1 MTAPYYQD
9 DQVTLYH
16 GDCREITEW
25 LTADVLVTDPPY
37 GVRWTGIATS
47 YRRGVAIPQ
56 RQPDI
61 AGDSSVES
69 RDTILT
75 MWGPRPAICFGSW
88 KAPRPAGVRH
98 RLIWDKQGMAPGPV
112 RGAFMTMDE
121 EIYVLGDGFKATAPP
136 QRSVITTRECRS
148 LEVQRAGHPTPKPIG
163 LMERLIERCPAGV
176 VADPFAGSGA
186 TLLAARNLGRRS
198 IGVELEERYCETIAT
213 RLSEPVLDLWGGEVA

>member
-1 MTAPYYQD
+1 MTAPYYED

-56 RQPDI
+56 WQPDI

-69 RDTILT
+69 RDAILA
-75 MWGPRPAICFGSW
+75 MWGSRPTICFGSW

-121 EIYVLGDGFKATAPP
+121 EIYILGDGFKATAPP
-136 QRSVITTRECRS
+136 SAVGHHHPRVSQPGGAARRAPDTEADRAHGTPHRALPRWGGRGPVRGFGGYAPRRQESGAQGDRR
-148 LEVQRAGHPTPKPIG
+148 RAGGALLRDHRG
-163 LMERLIERCPAGV
+163 PAV
-176 VADPFAGSGA
+176 RAGAGPV
-186 TLLAARNLGRRS
+186 GR
-198 IGVELEERYCETIAT
+198 
-213 RLSEPVLDLWGGEVA
+213 

>member
-1 MTAPYYQD
+1 MTAPYYED

-69 RDTILT
+69 RDAILA
-75 MWGPRPAICFGSW
+75 MWGSRPTICFGSW

-112 RGAFMTMDE
+112 RASFMTMDE
-121 EIYVLGDGFKATAPP
+121 EIYVLGEGFKATAPP
-136 QRSVITTRECRS
+136 SAVSHHDLRAPEPGGAARRASDAEAGGAHGATHRAVPRRHDRRSVRGVGCHAPRRPEPGAALDRRRARGALLRDHRHPT
-148 LEVQRAGHPTPKPIG
+148 VRAG
-163 LMERLIERCPAGV
+163 AG
-176 VADPFAGSGA
+176 P
-186 TLLAARNLGRRS
+186 LGR
-198 IGVELEERYCETIAT
+198 
-213 RLSEPVLDLWGGEVA
+213 